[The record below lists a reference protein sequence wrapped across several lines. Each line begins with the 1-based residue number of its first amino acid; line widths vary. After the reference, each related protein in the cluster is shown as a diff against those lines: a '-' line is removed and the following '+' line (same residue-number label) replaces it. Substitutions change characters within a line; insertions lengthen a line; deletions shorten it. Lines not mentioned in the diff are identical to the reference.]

1 MIFSKRLKL
10 SKELLLIA
18 YPVSL
23 SQLSHVITNI
33 SDSVMLGKYDAV
45 HLAASTFAFN
55 VFIPILIFCIGFSM
69 GITPFVSQA
78 DAEGNEN
85 QLKEVANNSV
95 FLFGGLSLVVF
106 MLSMPLVFFMDGMN
120 QSERIV
126 PLAQNYYV
134 YLCLSMIPVVGS
146 FVFKQF
152 SEGLGLT
159 KPSMVINVA
168 CNGINIVLNYI
179 LIFGKCGFS
188 PMGIEGA
195 GIATLISRCCIF
207 LFSWLYI
214 YKKPLFK
221 KYLWRNPFAGVSVKQ
236 LLVITKVSIPVAVQF
251 TMEVSAFAVSAI
263 MIGWLGE
270 TALASHQIAISIAAV
285 TYLIASGLG
294 AGATVK
300 VGNAIG
306 KKDVLLLRNMAT
318 TSFMIVL
325 AFMSCSAVLIFL
337 FKDQIPYLYVQA
349 TDVEVIQK
357 ATMLLVFAAI
367 FQLSDGVQVVAHGIL
382 RGMKD
387 VRIPTL
393 YSFIAYW
400 LLGLPS
406 GYVLGIELGYGVKGF
421 WIGLTI
427 SLLSLSLM
435 LTWRVF
441 QQIKKSTNKLC

>member
-10 SKELLLIA
+10 SKELLWIA

-78 DAEGNEN
+78 DAEGDEH

-95 FLFGGLSLVVF
+95 FLFGCLSLVVF
-106 MLSMPLVFFMDGMN
+106 LLSLPLVFFMDNMN

-146 FVFKQF
+146 FVFKQY

-159 KPSMVINVA
+159 KPSMFINVL
-168 CNGINIVLNYI
+168 CNGINIVLNYV

-221 KYLWRNPFAGVSVKQ
+221 KYLWRNPFNGVSVKQ
-236 LLVITKVSIPVAVQF
+236 LVMLTKVSIPIAIQF

-270 TALASHQIAISIAAV
+270 TALASHQIAISIAAI

-306 KKDVLLLRNMAT
+306 EKNTSLLREIAITSFVMVLL
-318 TSFMIVL
+318 
-325 AFMSCSAVLIFL
+325 FMSFSAIVIFI
-337 FKDQIPYLYVQA
+337 FKEKIPYFYVQN

-357 ATMLLVFAAI
+357 AAMLLMIAAV
-367 FQLSDGVQVVAHGIL
+367 FQLSDGVQVVAHGVL
-382 RGMKD
+382 RGIKD
-387 VRIPTL
+387 VRIPTFF
-393 YSFIAYW
+393 SFIAYW
-400 LLGLPS
+400 VLGLPS
-406 GYVLGIELGYGVKGF
+406 GYLLGIELGFGVKGF
-421 WIGLTI
+421 WIGFTI
-427 SLLSLSLM
+427 GLMSLSVL
-435 LTWRVF
+435 LTWRVL
-441 QQIKKSTNKLC
+441 QQIKKTANKMG